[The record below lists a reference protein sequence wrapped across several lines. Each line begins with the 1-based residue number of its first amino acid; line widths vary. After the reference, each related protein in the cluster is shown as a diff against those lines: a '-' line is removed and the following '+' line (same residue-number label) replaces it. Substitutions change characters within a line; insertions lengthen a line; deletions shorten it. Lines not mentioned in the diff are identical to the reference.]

1 MMSGPNPII
10 FIVDDDP
17 SIRLALENLVNS
29 TGQRAATF
37 ATAQDFLRDC
47 PRDPAG
53 CLVRDV
59 QMPGISGLDLQGE
72 LKAAGIELPVV
83 FITGHGD
90 IPTTVRAM
98 KAGAVEFL
106 TKPVSDSQLLGAI
119 TQAVERDRLARA
131 GRASMADLRA
141 RYDQLTHKEREVME
155 LVVEGLLNKQ
165 IALKL
170 NNSEITIKQHRGKV
184 MQKMRAE
191 SLADLDKVR
200 KVPHYMRINVHSSPL
215 RFQHP

>member
-1 MMSGPNPII
+1 MKATKATI

-17 SIRLALENLVNS
+17 SIRTALENLINS
-29 TGQRAATF
+29 IGQQAETYAA
-37 ATAQDFLRDC
+37 AQDFLRDC

-53 CLVRDV
+53 CLVLDV
-59 QMPGISGLDLQGE
+59 QMPGLSGLDLQSE
-72 LKAAGIELPVV
+72 LRHAGIQLPII

-90 IPTTVRAM
+90 IPTSVRAM

-106 TKPVSDSQLLGAI
+106 TKPVGDLELLAAI
-119 TQAVERDRLARA
+119 NSALECDRLARA
-131 GRASMADLRA
+131 DRANVAELRE
-141 RYDQLTHKEREVME
+141 RYDQLTPKEREVMR
-155 LVVEGLLNKQ
+155 LVVQGLLNKQ

-191 SLADLDKVR
+191 SLVDL
-200 KVPHYMRINVHSSPL
+200 VHMAERL
-215 RFQHP
+215 GAF

>member
-1 MMSGPNPII
+1 MMGTKPTI

-17 SIRLALENLVNS
+17 SIRLALENLISS
-29 TGQRAATF
+29 TGQPAEVF
-37 ATAQDFLRDC
+37 ATAQDFLREC

-53 CLVRDV
+53 CLVLDV
-59 QMPGISGLDLQGE
+59 QMPGLSGLDLQGE
-72 LKAAGIELPVV
+72 LKHAGLHLPVI

-106 TKPVSDSQLLGAI
+106 TKPVSDSELLAAI
-119 TQAVERDRLARA
+119 KQALERDRLARA
-131 GRASMADLRA
+131 DRAEVAELRA
-141 RYDQLTHKEREVME
+141 RYDQLTPKEREVME
-155 LVVEGLLNKQ
+155 LVARGLLNKQ

-184 MQKMRAE
+184 MQKMRAG
-191 SLADLDKVR
+191 SVADLVR
-200 KVPHYMRINVHSSPL
+200 VAERLSGGGFGQ
-215 RFQHP
+215 R

>member
-1 MMSGPNPII
+1 MTAARATI

-17 SIRLALENLVNS
+17 SIRLALENLIS
-29 TGQRAATF
+29 SIGQQVQTY

-47 PRDPAG
+47 PRNPAG
-53 CLVRDV
+53 CLILDV
-59 QMPGISGLDLQGE
+59 QMPGLSGLDLQSE
-72 LKAAGIELPVV
+72 LSHAGIHLPII

-106 TKPVSDSQLLGAI
+106 TKPVSDSELLAAI
-119 TQAVERDRLARA
+119 DQALERDRLARA
-131 GRASMADLRA
+131 DRAGITELRE
-141 RYDQLTHKEREVME
+141 RYDQLTPKEREVMG
-155 LVVEGLLNKQ
+155 LVVQGLLNKQ
-165 IALKL
+165 IAVKL

-191 SLADLDKVR
+191 SLVDL
-200 KVPHYMRINVHSSPL
+200 VHMAERL
-215 RFQHP
+215 GGT

>member
-1 MMSGPNPII
+1 MTATKATI

-17 SIRLALENLVNS
+17 SIRLALENLVS
-29 TGQRAATF
+29 SIGQQVETYAA
-37 ATAQDFLRDC
+37 AQDFLRDC
-47 PRDPAG
+47 PRNPAG
-53 CLVRDV
+53 CLVLDV
-59 QMPGISGLDLQGE
+59 HMPGLSGLDLQSE
-72 LKAAGIELPVV
+72 LSHAGIHLPII

-106 TKPVSDSQLLGAI
+106 TKPVSDSQLLAAI
-119 TQAVERDRLARA
+119 DQALERDRLARA
-131 GRASMADLRA
+131 ARADVAELRE
-141 RYDQLTHKEREVME
+141 RYDQLTPKEREVMG
-155 LVVEGLLNKQ
+155 LVVQGLLNKQ

-191 SLADLDKVR
+191 SLVDL
-200 KVPHYMRINVHSSPL
+200 VHMAERL
-215 RFQHP
+215 GAI

>member
-1 MMSGPNPII
+1 MATTPII

-17 SIRLALENLVNS
+17 SIRLALQNLISS
-29 TGQRAATF
+29 TGQQAETYESAK
-37 ATAQDFLRDC
+37 DFLRDC
-47 PRDPAG
+47 PREPAG
-53 CLVRDV
+53 CLVLDV
-59 QMPGISGLDLQGE
+59 QMPGLSGLDLQGA
-72 LKAAGIELPVV
+72 LNHAGIHLPVI

-106 TKPVSDSQLLGAI
+106 TKPVSDSELLAAI
-119 TQAVERDRLARA
+119 DQAIERDRLARA
-131 GRASMADLRA
+131 DRAEVADLRN
-141 RYDQLTHKEREVME
+141 RYEQLTPKEHEVME
-155 LVVEGLLNKQ
+155 LVVQGLLNKQ

-191 SLADLDKVR
+191 SLADLVR
-200 KVPHYMRINVHSSPL
+200 MAERLAIALPAM
-215 RFQHP
+215 